1 MSWQSRVPQV
11 LDALVTLWGAV
22 PDLAGKV
29 LDGPTPLDA
38 PELELLSV
46 GHDGNEDGTTAE
58 GSFLPEGLGGRPDRE
73 QFTVTC
79 TIAVLDGSGDI
90 KAARTRTFELYG
102 IAREALAA
110 DHTLGGTVLRAYVGD
125 YTLRQLQDQTG
136 AKARLEFRVAVD
148 AYTVR

>member
-1 MSWQSRVPQV
+1 MSWQSRVPHV
-11 LDALVTLWGAV
+11 LDALVTLWRGVPELADIV
-22 PDLAGKV
+22 QDGPLPLDSPDLEV
-29 LDGPTPLDA
+29 
-38 PELELLSV
+38 LSV
-46 GHDGNEDGTTAE
+46 GYDGNEDGTTAE

-79 TIAVLDGSGDI
+79 LIVVVDGASNAT
-90 KAARTRTFELYG
+90 AARARAYELFS
-102 IAREALAA
+102 IAAEALAV
-110 DHTLGGTVLRAYVGD
+110 DRTLGGLVLRAYVGD